1 MFLDDNFFNTKN
13 MQVFM
18 QKNKKPLK
26 VVFLSRI
33 APESLSMFYDV
44 ITSSSLYKK
53 SAELNELA
61 SKIIQ
66 VKEENMYMIHF
77 GVKSFYFLA

>member
-13 MQVFM
+13 IQVFM

-33 APESLSMFYDV
+33 APESLSM
-44 ITSSSLYKK
+44 L
-53 SAELNELA
+53 
-61 SKIIQ
+61 
-66 VKEENMYMIHF
+66 M
-77 GVKSFYFLA
+77 